1 MPLHMT
7 SLVSRHSLTHPD
19 EKPPAPAAPLDYE
32 RVLKEHLCWGR
43 PCGGGGGKGKGGP
56 SDRDILVEATR
67 QRDERN
73 KKKPKEEK
81 DDDGPSPEAIAHL
94 GKEEATLRHQELK
107 EFHNKLAKKAKKFE
121 LILKYNPN
129 HGPDGR
135 FASSGGGRAGGT
147 IGAPTTGAFGQKL
160 RRGGPG
166 SVSSRFDKGLPRGR
180 SAEAAAF
187 GGGAS
192 LPAQRAAAVA
202 ETYRKMRAGEG
213 GLGYSKPA
221 VPAGAKFSV
230 PAGWPQPGRGRSAE
244 AQAFSKTLE
253 YRPARD
259 AATSGIT
266 AGGKATPATTA
277 GVVRQNLGP
286 YKPAVNPATVSI
298 RNAGRRRQVRS
309 LFGY

>member
-166 SVSSRFDKGLPRGR
+166 SSVQPVRQR
-180 SAEAAAF
+180 SAPWVAVRELPPLAAERF
-187 GGGAS
+187 

-213 GLGYSKPA
+213 GLGIESCRA
-221 VPAGAKFSV
+221 CWSQVLGTCWLA
-230 PAGWPQPGRGRSAE
+230 
-244 AQAFSKTLE
+244 
-253 YRPARD
+253 
-259 AATSGIT
+259 T
-266 AGGKATPATTA
+266 AGT
-277 GVVRQNLGP
+277 GP
-286 YKPAVNPATVSI
+286 
-298 RNAGRRRQVRS
+298 
-309 LFGY
+309 